1 MTCDPA
7 CDTQCQTCR
16 ESDGTCVD
24 VAQGDPCDDG
34 DPATVGDTCGQ
45 GRQSSAGFSC
55 QSGTRT
61 VVLTV
66 SQNSST
72 VRPASR
78 TLPLYGL
85 SEHGVVL
92 ADGGDAGACA
102 GAGRGGSG
110 GDAVVRGGC
119 GLAAGRRCACDA
131 SDNEIDRMGHCLH
144 LRVFFRIF
152 LPFHWAISVFGVT
165 VSRFAFPALV
175 A

>member
-7 CDTQCQTCR
+7 CDSQCQTC
-16 ESDGTCVD
+16 SAGGTCVD
-24 VAQGDPCDDG
+24 VAQGDACDDG

-66 SQNSST
+66 SQNSSA
-72 VRPASR
+72 VRPASP

-92 ADGGDAGACA
+92 ADGGDAGARA
-102 GAGRGGSG
+102 NRSGSG
-110 GDAVVRGGC
+110 GDAVVREG
-119 GLAAGRRCACDA
+119 
-131 SDNEIDRMGHCLH
+131 
-144 LRVFFRIF
+144 
-152 LPFHWAISVFGVT
+152 
-165 VSRFAFPALV
+165 
-175 A
+175 